1 MRDDMVEIQGSCMVD
16 VRKMP
21 AARKRPAIPASDKPD
36 KKAKVAPPEV
46 GRVGC
51 SPLLRRTAFLSPHP
65 HALAHALHA
74 LPSTPSARHTHL

>member
-1 MRDDMVEIQGSCMVD
+1 VSAAQERGLHDDDMVEIQGSCMVD

-46 GRVGC
+46 GR
-51 SPLLRRTAFLSPHP
+51 
-65 HALAHALHA
+65 
-74 LPSTPSARHTHL
+74 